1 MTLAA
6 PIVAPGRLP
15 PGLRGYAIGDIHGC
29 ADQLRA
35 LHRAVL
41 ADLADRPVPRAELV
55 HLGDLLDR
63 GPDSAGVIRAL
74 LAVQETAPP
83 ALMTITLRGNHEQ
96 MALDALTGDEVGLWL
111 DNGGAATLSSW
122 GVAPRLRPAAWAGLV
137 PPLHLA
143 FLRALPLRH
152 RAGDY
157 LFVHAGVR
165 PGVPLGAQ
173 TADDLLWIREPFLS
187 ATEPFGAVVV
197 HGHTPTPAPVVRA
210 NRVGLDT
217 GAVMGGAL
225 TCGVFEADRL
235 GFLAA

>member
-1 MTLAA
+1 MNLPATI
-6 PIVAPGRLP
+6 PAPGHLP
-15 PGLRGYAIGDIHGC
+15 PGLRVYAIGDIHGC
-29 ADQLRA
+29 SDQLAA
-35 LHRAVL
+35 LHRAVF
-41 ADLADRPVPRAELV
+41 ADLAARPVARAELV

-74 LAVQETAPP
+74 LALPDTAPP
-83 ALMTITLRGNHEQ
+83 ALIAITLRGNHEQ
-96 MALDALTGDEVGLWL
+96 MALDALAGDEVGLWL

-122 GVAPRLRPAAWAGLV
+122 GVAPRLRPAAWAGLI
-137 PPLHLA
+137 PPSHLG

-165 PGVPLGAQ
+165 PGVPLAAQ

-187 ATEPFGAVVV
+187 ATEAFGAVVV
-197 HGHTPTPAPVVRA
+197 HGHTPTHAPVVRA

-235 GFLAA
+235 GFLTA